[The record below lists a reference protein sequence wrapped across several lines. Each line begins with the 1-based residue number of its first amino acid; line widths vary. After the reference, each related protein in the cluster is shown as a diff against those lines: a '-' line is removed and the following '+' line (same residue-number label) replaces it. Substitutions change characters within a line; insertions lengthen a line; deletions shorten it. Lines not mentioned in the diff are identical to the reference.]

1 MDSKAKHGRSANRK
15 ETYAINDAGG
25 EAASKKLLN
34 IPGLDDEEN
43 KTSSRHSSPI
53 TISSSKS
60 NTPEGA
66 LGNSPA
72 IPNSTRSTMSDV
84 NARASPT
91 PLTSSKSNN
100 TEITA
105 NKPHDSEEAN
115 GISLCAVFFSMVD
128 SMIKSEELLDKTMS
142 LTQLNSYRHLRKKK
156 EINKEKKQALQDW
169 IPVAS
174 PLHQAL
180 SSNYWSRYEE
190 FHKLFSDL
198 PDTEKLLTDHSCA
211 VQRDILLHGRLY
223 ASQNW
228 FCFYANIFGWE
239 TCFTIR
245 LTDIKSI
252 LREKTAKVI
261 PNAILIATEQDKY
274 FFTSFSSRETAYMKI
289 FRIWQN
295 ALMQED
301 GLNAVDLLCQLRS
314 LDKTVDVD
322 KDQDN
327 KHMTK
332 SRSAETLSVDK
343 DDTPDANEN
352 AYLSATNKEQ
362 EEQSLYSAGQTDAS
376 SDYSEAESTD
386 QIDVDMCDPGEEK
399 YLSLLVSVIYEDP
412 DTLPKTFIDEVY
424 PVNVDT
430 LFKTIFTG
438 SETYYKFINERKTF
452 DFVDDVWHEQDDG
465 TKVRSVKYTITLNHS
480 IGPKTSVTNELQK
493 LSELSRKGHIYIV
506 DCEVYNSPSIPY
518 GESFYT
524 QERFIVTRISH
535 NKCRLRVS
543 GGIKYKKS
551 VWTIV
556 KSLIDKNVYEGLDA
570 TLKVLHKHVENDIDN
585 GSVVTRNRRK
595 LKNNIKHLAKE
606 VPEICDNKTS
616 NDSDTT
622 APTTDSFTGMVAIP
636 ISYKVMTIVIKL
648 QYLIDFIIEA
658 SPDRGKSWMISYLP
672 NKIGIFLLL
681 QVFLFYR
688 VYLVEQQTN
697 TFTSMSS
704 VVNCLHNDDGKCQV
718 PTTQEEW
725 MNLLNQ
731 QKIIRNKEKAEFLKR
746 IQHMEESIEKTVEYL
761 KQLKDDMYGPQKT
774 DS

>member
-1 MDSKAKHGRSANRK
+1 MTIHHENCLPTLILKNR
-15 ETYAINDAGG
+15 AINDLILDR
-25 EAASKKLLN
+25 KLLN

-105 NKPHDSEEAN
+105 K
-115 GISLCAVFFSMVD
+115 
-128 SMIKSEELLDKTMS
+128 
-142 LTQLNSYRHLRKKK
+142 KKK

-239 TCFTIR
+239 TC
-245 LTDIKSI
+245 
-252 LREKTAKVI
+252 
-261 PNAILIATEQDKY
+261 Y

-386 QIDVDMCDPGEEK
+386 QIDVDMCDPGE
-399 YLSLLVSVIYEDP
+399 VIYEDP

-636 ISYKVMTIVIKL
+636 IAYKKHLCSILFGVMTN
-648 QYLIDFIIEA
+648 Q
-658 SPDRGKSWMISYLP
+658 
-672 NKIGIFLLL
+672 LLL
-681 QVFLFYR
+681 
-688 VYLVEQQTN
+688 N
-697 TFTSMSS
+697 IS
-704 VVNCLHNDDGKCQV
+704 LHNDDGKCQV

-746 IQHMEESIEKTVEYL
+746 IQHVEESIEKTMEYL
-761 KQLKDDMYGPQKT
+761 KQLKDDILCDYAETVEAFRVVNNEIKIVFRMSTKNVPISDLYRMLIKALGKLLYEITPKWLSFTFVGTVIIIGIINKIYHSCPENNNKLKLLILSLWKDIEGSTLHQNSVRIKLIFQAMVT
-774 DS
+774 FN